1 MADHADPEITPAP
14 AKSLQAAVPP
24 EVKTPSA
31 REISAPML
39 DVHAPHQSVH
49 TWKDFFIHIATIV
62 VGLLIAIALE
72 QTVEHFHHKHQ
83 VAEVRDSLNVERRFN
98 ANRFG
103 VLTDEFRR
111 FVPKLETNLAVF
123 TYLRGHPNAPVADWP
138 GKLDWLALNP
148 GFLDAAWKTAEQ
160 STILQYMPRA
170 EVQHNSEL
178 YSRLFGLRE
187 TMDAAG
193 ITLNEARRFAI
204 QDPDPG
210 HLSPA
215 QLDRQIDLTME
226 VLLQYALIGRVE
238 NNLASRY
245 PDFTPSLTRADVY
258 GILHATTNADDQ
270 KAINALIERV
280 DQMERELVTPSSIG
294 ESLPS
299 PRRRSG
305 SD

>member
-1 MADHADPEITPAP
+1 MADDADSEITPAP
-14 AKSLQAAVPP
+14 AGSLQAAVPP

-31 REISAPML
+31 QEISVPML

-62 VGLLIAIALE
+62 VGLLIAIGLE

-83 VAEVRDSLNVERRFN
+83 VAEVRASLNVERRFN

-160 STILQYMPRA
+160 STILQYMPRG
-170 EVQHNSEL
+170 EVQRNSEL

-193 ITLNEARRFAI
+193 IALNEARRFAI
-204 QDPDPG
+204 QDPDPS

-245 PDFTPSLTRADVY
+245 PDFTPSLTRDDVY

-280 DQMERELVTPSSIG
+280 DKMERELGTSSSIG
-294 ESLPS
+294 DSNQTGTESG
-299 PRRRSG
+299 RQ
-305 SD
+305 

>member
-1 MADHADPEITPAP
+1 
-14 AKSLQAAVPP
+14 VPL
-24 EVKTPSA
+24 EVKTPTA

-62 VGLLIAIALE
+62 VGLLIAIGLE
-72 QTVEHFHHKHQ
+72 QTVEHFHHRHQ

-111 FVPKLETNLAVF
+111 FVPKLKTNLAVF

-138 GKLDWLALNP
+138 GNLDWLALNP

-170 EVQHNSEL
+170 EVQRDSEL
-178 YSRLFGLRE
+178 YSRLLGLRE
-187 TMDAAG
+187 AMGAAV
-193 ITLNEARRFAI
+193 TALNDARRFAI
-204 QDPDPG
+204 QDPDPA

-226 VLLQYALIGRVE
+226 VLLQYALVGRIE
-238 NNLASRY
+238 NNLAGRY
-245 PDFTPSLTRADVY
+245 PDFTPSLTRDDVY

-270 KAINALIERV
+270 KAINALIERE
-280 DQMERELVTPSSIG
+280 DQMEREPGTPSSIG
-294 ESLPS
+294 KSNQTETESG
-299 PRRRSG
+299 RQ
-305 SD
+305 

>member
-1 MADHADPEITPAP
+1 MADAEPAIPQMPADIPP
-14 AKSLQAAVPP
+14 AAVPP
-24 EVKTPSA
+24 DAETRSIS
-31 REISAPML
+31 EIPGPML

-62 VGLLIAIALE
+62 VGLLIAIGLE
-72 QTVEHFHHKHQ
+72 QAVEHFHHKHQ

-138 GKLDWLALNP
+138 GKLDWLALNL

-170 EVQHNSEL
+170 EVQRNSEL

-193 ITLNEARRFAI
+193 IALNEARRFAI
-204 QDPDPG
+204 QDPDPS

-226 VLLQYALIGRVE
+226 VLLQYAQIGRAE
-238 NNLASRY
+238 NNLARRY
-245 PDFTPSLTRADVY
+245 PDFTPSLTRDDVY

-270 KAINALIERV
+270 KAINALIERI
-280 DQMERELVTPSSIG
+280 DQMERELGTNTLSSVG
-294 ESLPS
+294 ESNQTATE
-299 PRRRSG
+299 SG
-305 SD
+305 TQ

>member
-1 MADHADPEITPAP
+1 MADHDPEITQAP
-14 AKSLQAAVPP
+14 ANSLQAAVPL

-39 DVHAPHQSVH
+39 DVHAPRQSVH

-62 VGLLIAIALE
+62 VGLLIAIGLE
-72 QTVEHFHHKHQ
+72 QTVERFHHEHQ
-83 VAEVRDSLNVERRFN
+83 VAELRDSLNVERRFN

-111 FVPKLETNLAVF
+111 FVPKLESNLAVF
-123 TYLRGHPNAPVADWP
+123 TYLRAHPNAPAADWP

-170 EVQHNSEL
+170 EVQRNSEL

-193 ITLNEARRFAI
+193 IAFNEARRFAI
-204 QDPDPG
+204 QDPDPS
-210 HLSPA
+210 HLSPV
-215 QLDRQIDLTME
+215 QLDRQIDLTLE
-226 VLLQYALIGRVE
+226 VLLEYALIGRVE

-245 PDFTPSLTRADVY
+245 PDFMPSLKRDDVY

-270 KAINALIERV
+270 KAINALIERI
-280 DQMERELVTPSSIG
+280 DQMERELGTQSSIS
-294 ESLPS
+294 ESNQKATE
-299 PRRRSG
+299 SG
-305 SD
+305 RQ

>member
-1 MADHADPEITPAP
+1 MAEHADAEKTQAS
-14 AKSLQAAVPP
+14 ANNLEAAVPS
-24 EVKTPSA
+24 EVEPPSA

-62 VGLLIAIALE
+62 VGLLIAIGLE
-72 QTVEHFHHKHQ
+72 QTVEHFHHKQQ
-83 VAEVRDSLNVERRFN
+83 VAEIRDSLNVERRFN

-138 GKLDWLALNP
+138 GKLDWLALNL

-170 EVQHNSEL
+170 EVQRNSEL

-187 TMDAAG
+187 TMNAAG
-193 ITLNEARRFAI
+193 VALNEARRFAI
-204 QDPDPG
+204 QDPDPS
-210 HLSPA
+210 HLSPT
-215 QLDRQIDLTME
+215 QIDRQIDLTIE
-226 VLLQYALIGRVE
+226 VLLQYALIGRAE

-245 PDFTPSLTRADVY
+245 PDFTPSLTRDDVY
-258 GILHATTNADDQ
+258 GILHATTNVDDQ
-270 KAINALIERV
+270 KAINALMERI
-280 DQMERELVTPSSIG
+280 DQMERELRTRPSTGKSNQTAT
-294 ESLPS
+294 ES
-299 PRRRSG
+299 G
-305 SD
+305 KQ

>member
-1 MADHADPEITPAP
+1 MAEHADPEMPQAS
-14 AKSLQAAVPP
+14 ANNLEAAVPP
-24 EVKTPSA
+24 EVETPSA

-62 VGLLIAIALE
+62 VGLLIAIGLE

-83 VAEVRDSLNVERRFN
+83 VAEVRASLNVERRFN

-111 FVPKLETNLAVF
+111 FEPKLETNLAVF

-138 GKLDWLALNP
+138 GKLDWLALNL

-170 EVQHNSEL
+170 EVQRNSEL

-193 ITLNEARRFAI
+193 IALNEARRFAI
-204 QDPDPG
+204 QDPDPS

-215 QLDRQIDLTME
+215 QLDRQIDLTIE
-226 VLLQYALIGRVE
+226 VLLQYALIGRAE

-245 PDFTPSLTRADVY
+245 PDFTPSLTRDDVY
-258 GILHATTNADDQ
+258 AILHATTNADDQ
-270 KAINALIERV
+270 KAINALMERI
-280 DQMERELVTPSSIG
+280 DQMERELRTRPSIG
-294 ESLPS
+294 ESNQTATE
-299 PRRRSG
+299 SG
-305 SD
+305 KQ

>member
-1 MADHADPEITPAP
+1 
-14 AKSLQAAVPP
+14 
-24 EVKTPSA
+24 
-31 REISAPML
+31 ML

-62 VGLLIAIALE
+62 VGLLIAIGLE

-83 VAEVRDSLNVERRFN
+83 VAEVRASLNVERRFN

-123 TYLRGHPNAPVADWP
+123 TYLRGHPNGPVADWP

-160 STILQYMPRA
+160 STILQYMPRT
-170 EVQHNSEL
+170 EVQRNSEL

-193 ITLNEARRFAI
+193 IALNEARRFAI
-204 QDPDPG
+204 QDPDPS

-226 VLLQYALIGRVE
+226 VLLQYAVIGRVE

-245 PDFTPSLTRADVY
+245 PDFTPALTRDDVY

-280 DQMERELVTPSSIG
+280 DQIERELGTPSSIG
-294 ESLPS
+294 KSNQKTTESG
-299 PRRRSG
+299 RQ
-305 SD
+305 

>member
-1 MADHADPEITPAP
+1 MADHADPGITQAR
-14 AKSLQAAVPP
+14 ANNLQAAVPLAV
-24 EVKTPSA
+24 ETPA
-31 REISAPML
+31 VREISAPML
-39 DVHAPHQSVH
+39 DVHAPRQSVH

-62 VGLLIAIALE
+62 VGLLIAIGLE

-111 FVPKLETNLAVF
+111 FVPKLETNLAIF
-123 TYLRGHPNAPVADWP
+123 TYLRGHPNAPLADWP
-138 GKLDWLALNP
+138 GKLDWLALNQ

-160 STILQYMPRA
+160 STILQYMQRA
-170 EVQHNSEL
+170 EVQRNSEL

-193 ITLNEARRFAI
+193 KALNEARRFAI
-204 QDPDPG
+204 QDPDPS

-245 PDFTPSLTRADVY
+245 PDFTPSLTRDDVY

-270 KAINALIERV
+270 KAINALIERI
-280 DQMERELVTPSSIG
+280 DQMERELGTPSSIG
-294 ESLPS
+294 ESNQTATE
-299 PRRRSG
+299 SG
-305 SD
+305 RQ

>member
-1 MADHADPEITPAP
+1 MAEHADP
-14 AKSLQAAVPP
+14 
-24 EVKTPSA
+24 
-31 REISAPML
+31 APML

-62 VGLLIAIALE
+62 VGLLIAIGLE

-111 FVPKLETNLAVF
+111 FTPKLETNLAVF

-138 GKLDWLALNP
+138 GKLDWLALNL

-170 EVQHNSEL
+170 EVQRNSEL

-193 ITLNEARRFAI
+193 IALNEARRFAI
-204 QDPDPG
+204 QDPDPS

-215 QLDRQIDLTME
+215 QLDRQIDLTIE
-226 VLLQYALIGRVE
+226 VLLQYALIGRAE

-245 PDFTPSLTRADVY
+245 PDFTPPLTRDDVY
-258 GILHATTNADDQ
+258 GILHATTYPDDQ
-270 KAINALIERV
+270 KAINALMERI
-280 DQMERELVTPSSIG
+280 DQMERELRTRPSIG
-294 ESLPS
+294 ESNQTATE
-299 PRRRSG
+299 SG
-305 SD
+305 KQ